1 MHAWSCFM
9 LVFIMIFNIFSGVYP
24 ICIPFEDKREKV
36 EEKNGNINF
45 SSLKT
50 VLKDNNKGIK
60 LTRMPTGPIFTT
72 YAPH

>member
-1 MHAWSCFM
+1 MHAWSCFI
-9 LVFIMIFNIFSGVYP
+9 LVFIIIFNIFPGVL
-24 ICIPFEDKREKV
+24 FGDNREKV
-36 EEKNGNINF
+36 ERKMEKINF

-72 YAPH
+72 YAPGLIRT